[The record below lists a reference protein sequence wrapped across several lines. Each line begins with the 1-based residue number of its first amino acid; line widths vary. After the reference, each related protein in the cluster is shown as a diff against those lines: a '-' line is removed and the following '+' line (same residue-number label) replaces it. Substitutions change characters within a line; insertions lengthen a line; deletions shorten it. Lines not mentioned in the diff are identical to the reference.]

1 MTANAPKVYDIA
13 VEDVEYLRH
22 GDVPLLARL
31 FTPRG
36 QGPFPLLVELHG
48 GAWNLGDRLQD
59 TDLNAVLAQ
68 SGIVVAALDFRMPPV
83 ASYPAS
89 LVDINYAIRW
99 LKTQAPKWGSRPDLV
114 GAFGISSGGHMAM
127 LLGMR
132 PHDARY
138 AAIPL
143 PAGAPAADARL
154 RCVVMGAPVIDPLGR
169 YRYAKQLKE
178 GGKSYPEFVDLV
190 LPLHD
195 KYWQSEDAMA
205 EGSPVRA
212 LERGEQVELP
222 PVLYIQDTK
231 DIVHPRADLDRFV
244 AQYRQAGGQVE
255 LELFEGAAD
264 GFAPRNPASQA
275 SAPALARI
283 YETRDPSSPAAAQV
297 REKIIAFVHQQV
309 RNT

>member
-1 MTANAPKVYDIA
+1 MTTTAPKIYDIA

-22 GDVPLLARL
+22 GDTPLLARL
-31 FTPRG
+31 FKPRG
-36 QGPFPLLVELHG
+36 QGPFPLIVELHG

-59 TDLNAVLAQ
+59 TDLNTTLAQ

-83 ASYPAS
+83 ASYPAA

-99 LKTQAPKWGSRPDLV
+99 LKTRATKFGSRPDWV

-127 LLGMR
+127 LAGMR
-132 PHDARY
+132 PHDPRY

-143 PAGAPAADARL
+143 PAGSPAVDARL
-154 RCVVMGAPVIDPLGR
+154 CCVVMGAPVIDPLGR
-169 YRYAKQLKE
+169 YRYAKELKE
-178 GGKSYPEFVDLV
+178 KDKPYPEFVDLV

-195 KYWQSEDAMA
+195 KFWRSEDAMA

-212 LERGEQVELP
+212 LERGERVELP

-244 AQYRQAGGQVE
+244 TQYRQAGGQVA
-255 LELFEGAAD
+255 LELFEGASD
-264 GFAPRNPASQA
+264 GFAPRNPSSHAA
-275 SAPALARI
+275 PPALRRM
-283 YETRDPSSPAAAQV
+283 YETRDPSSPAAARV
-297 REKIIAFVHQQV
+297 REKIIAFVHEQM
-309 RNT
+309 R